1 MENKISNNMQST
13 QEPKQMNITDRF
25 ITAMFLPKEYGR
37 LLQLSIGK
45 LISFLVLLIL
55 LVSVIRYVVPV
66 LGAIAGMGGMKNII
80 MNELP
85 EFALQDGTFTLDE
98 KLERTDELSGV
109 YIIVDTS
116 VDEYTKADVPANMVE
131 AIMVSKSNILV
142 YNEVMGMGGMVQ
154 ENKFADYKDI
164 TITNETIA
172 KNSFLIYFCLLILW
186 IMLYAFEMIKYLLAG
201 LFYAIVMFLL
211 VQTMMVESTFGE
223 VYRTAIYA
231 QTTGA
236 IVNAVM
242 YCINIPI
249 LILTGNSFAML
260 ITVILMNK
268 AFAQIRLQSDYR

>member
-45 LISFLVLLIL
+45 LISFLILLIL

-116 VDEYTKADVPANMVE
+116 VEEYTKADVPANMVE